1 MPFASKFRAMM
12 DFPFAGETLGSFTV
26 ESVDVRDDPD
36 AAGSYAY
43 SVRMT
48 LRGPGGQQGVRRA
61 LKPLF
66 SSHPTTFSWYG
77 TPYQLWF
84 GKAAIESLGDKRYA
98 VSVAGA
104 AARVFLADDLLRF
117 LAYLAEES
125 HLATRPGGA
134 FGQTLVEAY
143 LERYR
148 ADIKRKVDRYASR
161 LQSTKDT

>member
-1 MPFASKFRAMM
+1 MPFADKFRAMM

-117 LAYLAEES
+117 LAYLAEEG

-134 FGQTLVEAY
+134 VGQTLVETY